1 MKLKSIDISKLM
13 SVAGS
18 PGDEG
23 VVKNWVPMVYVHV
36 TSYLYSTIQSTYP
49 PDKTTIRSSYPKGS
63 SGCIWFAA
71 FRFLGGFYSE
81 ACEPFAYCMSSAVS
95 LDGLGCY

>member
-1 MKLKSIDISKLM
+1 MKLKSIDISKLI

-23 VVKNWVPMVYVHV
+23 VVKNWVLMVYVHA
-36 TSYLYSTIQSTYP
+36 TLYLYSTIRSTYP

-71 FRFLGGFYSE
+71 RTGAYGLAKFRGRWL
-81 ACEPFAYCMSSAVS
+81 A
-95 LDGLGCY
+95 L

>member
-23 VVKNWVPMVYVHV
+23 VVKNWVLMVYVHA
-36 TSYLYSTIQSTYP
+36 TLYLYFTIRSTYP

-71 FRFLGGFYSE
+71 RTGANGLAKFRGR
-81 ACEPFAYCMSSAVS
+81 
-95 LDGLGCY
+95 